1 MSLTNLQPPVK
12 EALCPLMKR
21 IAKLD
26 KKDAEAV
33 LGYIADERWTP
44 RNLAHALTQN
54 GFATSDGPIWKHR
67 SERCACARAQ

>member
-1 MSLTNLQPPVK
+1 MLQGLQPPKK

-26 KKDAEAV
+26 AKDAAAV
-33 LGYIADERWTP
+33 LEYLADERWTP
-44 RNLAHALTQN
+44 RNLAYALTQN